1 MLGFVVNNPVSRFV
15 GNQFTKV
22 GNWFEKENKEF
33 ETNEELRTSKH
44 SRLTAARIIMK
55 KLIAENNEYL
65 SKDNFESAKKILED
79 VTGLVNL
86 TYDEKECDIIDGGL
100 TLDLAGIKPKITI
113 YKASALT
120 KDEMIAIAPELKEI
134 HIVPQKPLKKEEDK
148 KEEVK
153 AEEKKQETA
162 DTKDNKSE
170 VKEEAKPEEK
180 KDEKPV
186 EVKEEKS
193 EEVAKSKESKTEEKL
208 SEKEEVKKIDPEA
221 PADLGLK
228 TQEQIAEEKKVVV
241 EIKNATATEK
251 IEQAV
256 CEGHEKGE
264 IKVKFAK
271 KEEKPVEEK
280 KEVKKDEK
288 VVKENKDPKPEEK
301 KKTAS
306 KTKKQPMITFADKV
320 KVGMSKYEAEVFDK
334 VIDKFN
340 SAVKEGK
347 LKIDVKITDVLVKD
361 YNDDNKLASFLF
373 VNDNKQYPII
383 ETFYKTDENIQSST
397 PFKTVEDYIK
407 HHKNLIQE
415 AKKDPTLKPKCYN
428 IKYST
433 IPGYVA
439 PAK

>member
-44 SRLTAARIIMK
+44 SRLTAARIVMK

-65 SKDNFESAKKILED
+65 SKENFESSKKILED
-79 VTGLVNL
+79 VTGITNL
-86 TYDEKECDIIDGGL
+86 TYDEKECEIIDGGL

-120 KDEMIAIAPELKEI
+120 KEEMLVLCPELKEI

-153 AEEKKQETA
+153 AEDKKQETT
-162 DTKDNKSE
+162 DTKEEKSE
-170 VKEEAKPEEK
+170 VKEEAKPEENTAEEK
-180 KDEKPV
+180 KEEPV
-186 EVKEEKS
+186 EVKKEEPKAEEKPA
-193 EEVAKSKESKTEEKL
+193 EE
-208 SEKEEVKKIDPEA
+208 KKIDPTA

-228 TQEQIAEEKKVVV
+228 TQEELTEEKKVVV
-241 EIKNATATEK
+241 EIKNATTTEK

-264 IKVKFAK
+264 VKIVAPSK
-271 KEEKPVEEK
+271 KEEKPVDKKPEAEAKEEK
-280 KEVKKDEK
+280 KVESKVEKQVETKEVKKDEK
-288 VVKENKDPKPEEK
+288 PVETAKP
-301 KKTAS
+301 TV
-306 KTKKQPMITFADKV
+306 MVTFADKV
-320 KVGMSKYEAEVFDK
+320 KEGFSKFENEIFDK
-334 VIDKFN
+334 TIAKF
-340 SAVKEGK
+340 STGAKEGK
-347 LKIDVKITDVLVKD
+347 LKFDIKITDVLVKKCD
-361 YNDDNKLASFLF
+361 KENKIVTFVF
-373 VNDNKQYPII
+373 VNDNKQYPLL
-383 ETFYKTDENIQSST
+383 ETFYYTGNNKQSTT
-397 PFKTVEDYIK
+397 PFTDANSFIK
-407 HHKNLIQE
+407 AHKERNE
-415 AKKDPTLKPKCYN
+415 AAKKDEKLKPKCYN